1 MSNLNNMQE
10 DEIDLK
16 EVFKTILKYKIQI
29 ILITYIFTM
38 GAGIFAYLKPNI
50 YTTSI
55 VLELEEKNKSAG
67 SANADFMMEALS
79 GSSGSGV
86 ANEIEVMKSR
96 LILQKSFDKL
106 DLNTNYFANNKFKK
120 IEYYKNS
127 PFVVD
132 FSFLDDFLNARNF
145 VLTPIDENSFNL
157 QLKKP
162 SIYSLDSMLKAL
174 DIKSYTISDTFS
186 YNQNHKFNELIQTE
200 HFSLI
205 IKKVFDLKYKTYN
218 FSHMNNMDV
227 FDKYKEKISV
237 SQISKSASILNVSLE
252 DTNPNRIKD
261 ILSSIYDTYT
271 NEDIQRKT
279 EEAKLTLD
287 FIDVQLES
295 INKRL
300 NISAT
305 NLESFKEKNKL
316 VELSGQAIKSTE
328 RLSEYEGQ
336 LEELKTELN
345 VLLSLKSYVASNSN
359 LLGMSITSVN
369 LIDPKIATLV
379 SKLQDETARK
389 STLLI
394 DYTPAHPEL
403 VKVSQKIRNIKKNI
417 VVTINNNIAQFK
429 NRKQSLENIIRK
441 YDKSINTLPKQE
453 RELSKLTRLFSV
465 DEKIYSYLLEKKAES
480 AILQSSTI
488 SNTRLLDEGIV
499 SDEPVK
505 PKRKLIVMVGFILG
519 FILSI
524 FYAFIREFFNNTV
537 SNSDD
542 VEKLS
547 SIPIYGIIP
556 QYKGKKAKKL
566 VDEAYRSIRTNLQ
579 FLPNHEKSNVIAITS
594 SVSGEG
600 KTTTTSNLAKIIAKA
615 NKSVVVL
622 DLDLRK
628 SSLHLDFNIPNTIGI
643 SSYLSGQNT
652 LEEITNFVEEDNVSV
667 LTTGSLP
674 PNPSELIL
682 SDKMKELIDILKA
695 KYDYVIFD
703 TPPVGLVTDAMIL
716 INYADI
722 SFLVIKAFY
731 TRKEF
736 VKNLDRLSKEHKN
749 NTFGLILNGV
759 EIGEKYGYGYGSN
772 YGYGYGNAKYY
783 KDR

>member
-1 MSNLNNMQE
+1 MQE

>member
-1 MSNLNNMQE
+1 MSTLNNIQE

-29 ILITYIFTM
+29 IIITYIFTM

-55 VLELEEKNKSAG
+55 VLELEDKNNKTASAG
-67 SANADFMMEALS
+67 ADFMMEALS
-79 GSSGSGV
+79 GSSGAGI

-96 LILQKSFDKL
+96 LILEKSFDKL
-106 DLNTNYFANNKFKK
+106 DLNTNYWANNKFKK

-127 PFVVD
+127 PFVVE
-132 FSFLDDFLNARNF
+132 FSFLDDFLNGRNF
-145 VLTPIDENSFNL
+145 ILTPIDENTFNL

-162 SIYSLDSMLKAL
+162 SAYSLDNVFKILG
-174 DIKSYTISDTFS
+174 IKNYTLGDTFS
-186 YNQNHKFNELIQTE
+186 YSQNHKFNELIQTE
-200 HFSLI
+200 YFSLT
-205 IKKVFDLKYKTYN
+205 IKKVFDLKYSTYN
-218 FSHMNNMDV
+218 FNHITNMDV
-227 FDKYKEKISV
+227 FNKYKENLSV

-252 DTNPNRIKD
+252 DTEPNRVKD
-261 ILSSIYDTYT
+261 ILTSIYNTYT

-328 RLSEYEGQ
+328 KLSEYETQ

-345 VLLSLKSYVASNSN
+345 VLLSLKNYVASNTN
-359 LLGMSITSVN
+359 LLGMSITSAS
-369 LIDPKIATLV
+369 LIDPKISALV
-379 SKLQDETARK
+379 SQLQDETARR

-403 VKVSQKIRNIKKNI
+403 VKVSQKIRNIKRNI
-417 VVTINNNIAQFK
+417 VGTINNNIAQFQ
-429 NRKQSLENIIRK
+429 NRKRSLENIIKK

-465 DEKIYSYLLEKKAES
+465 DEKIYSFLLEKKAES

-488 SNTRLLDEGIV
+488 SNTRLLDEGIIAN
-499 SDEPVK
+499 EPVK
-505 PKRKLIVMVGFILG
+505 PKRKLIVLVGFILG
-519 FILSI
+519 FVFSL
-524 FYAFIREFFNNTV
+524 FYAFLREFFNNTV

-600 KTTTTSNLAKIIAKA
+600 KTTTSSNLAKIIAKA

-628 SSLHLDFNIPNTIGI
+628 SSLHLDFDIPNTIGI

-652 LEEITNFVEEDNVSV
+652 LEEITNFVEKDNVTV

-682 SDKMKELIDILKA
+682 SDKMKELIDTLKA

-759 EIGEKYGYGYGSN
+759 EIGDKYGYGYGSN

-783 KDR
+783 QDR

>member
-499 SDEPVK
+499 SNEPVK

-524 FYAFIREFFNNTV
+524 FYAFIREFFNNTI

-542 VEKLS
+542 IEKLS

-556 QYKGKKAKKL
+556 DYKGKKAKKL

-600 KTTTTSNLAKIIAKA
+600 KTTTSSNLAKIIAKA